1 MKSLFNIS
9 EEYQQLI
16 TELDEYMLS
25 NETDEMPQ
33 DLDEKLTI
41 QREELKDKLRNYY
54 FYIKQLEGD
63 AETIKN
69 HISDMQKRKKHIN
82 NKIDRLKNYVG
93 LALELF
99 GEENKSGNKFF
110 KHELFKKMDFNYRKQ
125 RKLRNKQNSRKSSQ

>member
-16 TELDEYMLS
+16 SELDEYMLS

-69 HISDMQKRKKHIN
+69 HIADMRILIIKL
-82 NKIDRLKNYVG
+82 ID
-93 LALELF
+93 
-99 GEENKSGNKFF
+99 
-110 KHELFKKMDFNYRKQ
+110 
-125 RKLRNKQNSRKSSQ
+125 